1 MNEDMSDDQI
11 IRCFLVVALS
21 TFLCPTSNTKPST
34 KYMGALVNVE
44 QLKQLNWCR
53 FDHDWE
59 LMYIKKY
66 QKEKL
71 KQNRTMM
78 TLGGCIYHLAVRC
91 LDFTDFGSIQI
102 PSLMPRICVWKGDM
116 VKHLSDMT
124 IGRDG
129 KYGCLTIKEV
139 SETRYKDGTYEWAST
154 IKNSNFRK
162 AINNVAGNSLS
173 DKVKEDI
180 FLAYENHMKNEDI
193 NTCIKA
199 KGLLLDTIR
208 IITNASGESGDT
220 VKVGSTGTEL
230 NASQQSNNSGDTVK
244 LQSTE
249 LQEEND
255 GGHLLQRK
263 TDVLSTSQQS
273 AGSSASKQMLEKGA

>member
-1 MNEDMSDDQI
+1 
-11 IRCFLVVALS
+11 
-21 TFLCPTSNTKPST
+21 
-34 KYMGALVNVE
+34 
-44 QLKQLNWCR
+44 
-53 FDHDWE
+53 
-59 LMYIKKY
+59 
-66 QKEKL
+66 
-71 KQNRTMM
+71 
-78 TLGGCIYHLAVRC
+78 
-91 LDFTDFGSIQI
+91 
-102 PSLMPRICVWKGDM
+102 MPRICVWKGDM

-139 SETRYKDGTYEWAST
+139 SETCYKDGTFEWAST

-180 FLAYENHMKNEDI
+180 FLAYENHMKNEDL

-255 GGHLLQRK
+255 RGHLVQRK
-263 TDVLSTSQQS
+263 RRKTNVLSTSQQS
-273 AGSSASKQMLEKGA
+273 AGSSVSKTNAGKGSTNEADGFCSSPPKVHEIGKLKSDSEAQCQREHSSKDPMTEMCAPATSTFAPGNHVDGGGG